1 MSGLTNGEVSVFGGG
16 LYADVTGNTQ
26 VTINTGKYNHIY
38 GSGYVESP
46 YNPAHIGG
54 DVTVTFNDGETQ
66 ILGAINDQ
74 IAGALDGV
82 VAGSMNIVIKG
93 GTVTAG
99 LQSGNRASVSEN
111 VYESCTLTFDGVGNE
126 STPYVT
132 PMIEG
137 FTDIVL
143 NNSVVNFKEPQAI
156 ENGMFLLHG
165 FSLDPAHPV
174 NISGNGKL
182 VGTGILLHKIR
193 EDFSVNTPLVI
204 ASNLPKTT
212 TFAKY
217 VKMEA
222 GSVITDPCLQSR
234 KNLSSEKDGE
244 TLYTVN
250 ITEPDRKLGTLSV
263 VWDKFKRARCQAGRW
278 RPGSGEYPVDRYCRS
293 RRCGY
298 YCHSQK

>member
-1 MSGLTNGEVSVFGGG
+1 MEKFRFWRRFVCGC
-16 LYADVTGNTQ
+16 DRNTQ

-132 PMIEG
+132 PMIE
-137 FTDIVL
+137 VL
-143 NNSVVNFKEPQAI
+143 Q
-156 ENGMFLLHG
+156 
-165 FSLDPAHPV
+165 
-174 NISGNGKL
+174 ISSS
-182 VGTGILLHKIR
+182 IIR
-193 EDFSVNTPLVI
+193 LSTL
-204 ASNLPKTT
+204 
-212 TFAKY
+212 
-217 VKMEA
+217 
-222 GSVITDPCLQSR
+222 
-234 KNLSSEKDGE
+234 KNL
-244 TLYTVN
+244 
-250 ITEPDRKLGTLSV
+250 
-263 VWDKFKRARCQAGRW
+263 
-278 RPGSGEYPVDRYCRS
+278 RP
-293 RRCGY
+293 
-298 YCHSQK
+298 

>member
-1 MSGLTNGEVSVFGGG
+1 M
-16 LYADVTGNTQ
+16 
-26 VTINTGKYNHIY
+26 
-38 GSGYVESP
+38 
-46 YNPAHIGG
+46 
-54 DVTVTFNDGETQ
+54 TVTFNDGETQ

-222 GSVITDPCLQSR
+222 GSVITAPVLQSR
-234 KNLSSEKDGE
+234 KN
-244 TLYTVN
+244 
-250 ITEPDRKLGTLSV
+250 
-263 VWDKFKRARCQAGRW
+263 
-278 RPGSGEYPVDRYCRS
+278 
-293 RRCGY
+293 
-298 YCHSQK
+298 

>member
-1 MSGLTNGEVSVFGGG
+1 MEKFSVFGGG

-143 NNSVVNFKEPQAI
+143 NNRLST
-156 ENGMFLLHG
+156 L
-165 FSLDPAHPV
+165 
-174 NISGNGKL
+174 
-182 VGTGILLHKIR
+182 
-193 EDFSVNTPLVI
+193 
-204 ASNLPKTT
+204 
-212 TFAKY
+212 
-217 VKMEA
+217 
-222 GSVITDPCLQSR
+222 
-234 KNLSSEKDGE
+234 KNL
-244 TLYTVN
+244 
-250 ITEPDRKLGTLSV
+250 
-263 VWDKFKRARCQAGRW
+263 
-278 RPGSGEYPVDRYCRS
+278 RP
-293 RRCGY
+293 
-298 YCHSQK
+298 